1 MNESR
6 KGQLAIADAIRS
18 VTRSNVP
25 PCSSMFQQTEFEK
38 PNPRRRPA
46 SDAQILAEILEMRN
60 ERLRPPE
67 LRSTGFRQVPQRSA
81 AQQQNESEQTNPP
94 LKLSTR
100 QLAAVRWVMQGL
112 SSSDVASRIGTTR
125 QTVNRWKRD
134 PIFAA
139 EVRRLHEALC
149 GKIR

>member
-1 MNESR
+1 MGS
-6 KGQLAIADAIRS
+6 
-18 VTRSNVP
+18 
-25 PCSSMFQQTEFEK
+25 
-38 PNPRRRPA
+38 
-46 SDAQILAEILEMRN
+46 
-60 ERLRPPE
+60 
-67 LRSTGFRQVPQRSA
+67 
-81 AQQQNESEQTNPP
+81 